1 MQTYNKSI
9 KSDNLQLI
17 YKIIHTT
24 YKKSIK
30 TYNPLQPL
38 TRSLQPILTSCLS
51 TRFKR
56 VDDDDD
62 DDKALCKIQS
72 KRVLDVSPPVWGETP
87 AALRETY
94 RADSI

>member
-1 MQTYNKSI
+1 M
-9 KSDNLQLI
+9 LMMM
-17 YKIIHTT
+17 
-24 YKKSIK
+24 
-30 TYNPLQPL
+30 
-38 TRSLQPILTSCLS
+38 